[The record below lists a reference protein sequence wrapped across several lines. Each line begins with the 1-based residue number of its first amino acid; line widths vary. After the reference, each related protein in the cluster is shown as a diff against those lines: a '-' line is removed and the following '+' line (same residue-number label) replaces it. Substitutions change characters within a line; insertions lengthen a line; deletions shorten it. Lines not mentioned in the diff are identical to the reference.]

1 MARVGGDRVEAG
13 APVPRAAA
21 LAAAGAAATLPAA
34 ATAAGCSH
42 PMAWV
47 VAPAA
52 GVVARRAA
60 ATPPLLATTRP
71 GRWVSAPPRLPKAA
85 RRALAPLAA
94 APRRRY
100 GRDAGATVPTS
111 MSASPSSPP
120 TPGAGGTAAATVS
133 DPLLEDEGGLG
144 PSTGSRFAPR
154 YWGRG
159 LLGDV
164 RRRAPLYA
172 SDWVDGFQLK
182 ALPATAFLYF
192 ACLAPVVAFGGLT
205 SVLTHGTMGVV
216 EFLVSA
222 SGCGVAYAALSGQ
235 PLVIIGPTG
244 LTLAFTSALYGFC
257 VRAGIPFLAT
267 YAWVGLWTAAILAFL
282 ALINASDLIKYCT
295 RFTDEV
301 FNSLIACNFVFEAS
315 RSLAGNFSLAG
326 VDKTRP
332 FFSLALALGTFTM
345 ARTLSGLRS
354 GKYLRKRVR
363 TLLAD
368 FGPCLSIFVMSALA
382 AVVPAIRTACLETL
396 DIPAKMTLAGG
407 RAWLVPLA
415 GVPMAVKVGAVL
427 PALLLTMLFFLD
439 QNISVRC
446 TNSPAHK
453 LKKGPGYH
461 LDLLVLA
468 ACTLVTSLLGLP
480 WMCAA
485 TVQSLNHV
493 RALATTEVV
502 GGSVPAPTLAAAA
515 ATSEATPSDAPTP
528 APAPTEVTPERIQ
541 IKSVVESR
549 MTGFAIH
556 ALIGASLFFLPLL
569 RRIPLAVICGL
580 FLFLGRNMM
589 TGNQF
594 LQRVKLLF
602 LDPDMAPPSSPIKKV
617 SPREVHGF
625 TALQLVCLAAL
636 WALKVN
642 PKTSLFFPS
651 VIASLLAIRSLLA
664 RRLFS
669 ERALDV
675 LDGELGVDEDDAPA
689 PPPVPSSA

>member
-1 MARVGGDRVEAG
+1 MA
-13 APVPRAAA
+13 
-21 LAAAGAAATLPAA
+21 
-34 ATAAGCSH
+34 
-42 PMAWV
+42 
-47 VAPAA
+47 
-52 GVVARRAA
+52 
-60 ATPPLLATTRP
+60 
-71 GRWVSAPPRLPKAA
+71 
-85 RRALAPLAA
+85 
-94 APRRRY
+94 
-100 GRDAGATVPTS
+100 
-111 MSASPSSPP
+111 ASPSSSP
-120 TPGAGGTAAATVS
+120 TPGAGGAAAAAATVS
-133 DPLLEDEGGLG
+133 DPLLEDVGGLG
-144 PSTGSRFAPR
+144 PSTGNRFGPR

-172 SDWVDGFQLK
+172 SDWADGFQLK

-205 SVLTHGTMGVV
+205 SVLTNGAMGVV

-222 SGCGVAYAALSGQ
+222 SGCGVAYAALAGQ

-315 RSLAGNFSLAG
+315 RSLAGGFSLAG

-332 FFSLALALGTFTM
+332 FFSLALALGTFTL

-368 FGPCLSIFVMSALA
+368 FGPCLSIFAMSAMA
-382 AVVPAIRTACLETL
+382 AVVPAIRAACLETL

-415 GVPMAVKVGAVL
+415 GVPLSIKVGAVL

-446 TNSPAHK
+446 TNTPAHK

-461 LDLLVLA
+461 LDLLMLA
-468 ACTLVTSLLGLP
+468 GCTLVTSLLGLP

-502 GGSVPAPTLAAAA
+502 GGTAAAPTLSAAAA
-515 ATSEATPSDAPTP
+515 ATETVPSDAPAP
-528 APAPTEVTPERIQ
+528 APAPTEVTPERVQ

-549 MTGFAIH
+549 VTGFAIH

-594 LQRVKLLF
+594 LQRIKLLF
-602 LDPDMAPPSSPIKKV
+602 LDPEMAPPSSPIKKV

-675 LDGELGVDEDDAPA
+675 LDGELGVD
-689 PPPVPSSA
+689 

>member
-1 MARVGGDRVEAG
+1 
-13 APVPRAAA
+13 
-21 LAAAGAAATLPAA
+21 
-34 ATAAGCSH
+34 
-42 PMAWV
+42 MAWV
-47 VAPAA
+47 VAPDA

-439 QNISVRC
+439 QNIS
-446 TNSPAHK
+446 
-453 LKKGPGYH
+453 
-461 LDLLVLA
+461 
-468 ACTLVTSLLGLP
+468 
-480 WMCAA
+480 
-485 TVQSLNHV
+485 SLNHV

>member
-1 MARVGGDRVEAG
+1 MA
-13 APVPRAAA
+13 
-21 LAAAGAAATLPAA
+21 
-34 ATAAGCSH
+34 
-42 PMAWV
+42 
-47 VAPAA
+47 
-52 GVVARRAA
+52 
-60 ATPPLLATTRP
+60 
-71 GRWVSAPPRLPKAA
+71 
-85 RRALAPLAA
+85 
-94 APRRRY
+94 
-100 GRDAGATVPTS
+100 
-111 MSASPSSPP
+111 ASSP
-120 TPGAGGTAAATVS
+120 TPGADAAAAAAAAG
-133 DPLLEDEGGLG
+133 DPRLEDIGGLG
-144 PSTGSRFAPR
+144 PATGTRFGPR

-159 LLGDV
+159 LVGDV
-164 RRRAPLYA
+164 RRRLPLYG
-172 SDWVDGFQLK
+172 SDWVEGFQLK

-205 SVLTHGTMGVV
+205 SVLTNGTMGVV

-257 VRAGIPFLAT
+257 ARAGIPFLAT
-267 YAWVGLWTAAILAFL
+267 YAWVGIWTAAILAFL

-315 RSLAGNFSLAG
+315 RSLAGGFSTAG
-326 VDKTRP
+326 ADKTRP
-332 FFSLALALGTFTM
+332 FFSLALALGTF
-345 ARTLSGLRS
+345 ALGRTLSGLRS

-368 FGPCLSIFVMSALA
+368 FGPCLAIFVMSALA
-382 AVVPAIRTACLETL
+382 SVVPAIRHSGLETL
-396 DIPAKMTLAGG
+396 DIPSKMTLAGG
-407 RAWLVPLA
+407 RGWLVPLA
-415 GVPMAVKVGAVL
+415 GVPLSIKVGAVL
-427 PALLLTMLFFLD
+427 PAILLTMLFFLD

-446 TNSPAHK
+446 TNAPAHK

-461 LDLLVLA
+461 LDLLVLSG
-468 ACTLVTSLLGLP
+468 CTLATSLLGLP

-502 GGSVPAPTLAAAA
+502 GGVPVAAADDAALAATGSPDKEAAAA
-515 ATSEATPSDAPTP
+515 SAEP
-528 APAPTEVTPERIQ
+528 TPERTQ
-541 IKSVVESR
+541 ITSVVESR
-549 MTGFAIH
+549 VTGFAIH

-594 LQRVKLLF
+594 LQRIKLLF
-602 LDPDMAPPSSPIKKV
+602 LDPELAPASSPIRQVAPK
-617 SPREVHGF
+617 EVHGF

-636 WALKVN
+636 WALKIN

-669 ERALDV
+669 ERALSV
-675 LDGELGVDEDDAPA
+675 LDGELV
-689 PPPVPSSA
+689 